1 MRPKNFLIATNRSLL
16 IDRYSDFFAILPYLI
31 LGAFTQVIS
40 LLLSPI
46 KNISDST
53 DPFCNYYITKFRVFH
68 AHIDC
73 DAQYFLL
80 DSQDPMRLVSNSTP
94 LQDRPLHSFTV
105 FVISKVLSFLGV
117 PVGPITYVGQDEI
130 PQTYFLLNYIIFI
143 FINLVIL
150 MISLYIALKALNKRL
165 GSSRR
170 LHHLSFGFVTL
181 LVTQNPITRE
191 FFWTPHSQLF
201 NILIPC
207 LLFYLIQPQIVITR
221 RRYWILMVTISTSLL
236 IYPSPYTL
244 LPIFFI
250 KTYRNL
256 GKKYSVLIFVSLLPK
271 LMWPFV
277 LNAMGGE
284 YVDWP
289 VRYYRRLVWI
299 FDSIKT
305 ESLPQDLTT
314 NLSKFINS
322 LPFSWSAMIASL
334 VALATLSALKSR
346 KWQKDTKTSY
356 FTDCVIVL
364 GIYASGIIL
373 QGGYGPR
380 FTTSLVVLI
389 GLIVINMLDSRIIR
403 ISYVKALIALIVA
416 LNFIYWVRL

>member
-46 KNISDST
+46 KYISDST

-165 GSSRR
+165 GNSRR
-170 LHHLSFGFVTL
+170 LHHLSFGFVTV

>member
-1 MRPKNFLIATNRSLL
+1 MRPKNLLIATNRSLL

-46 KNISDST
+46 KYISDST

-207 LLFYLIQPQIVITR
+207 LLFYLIQPQIVITK

-346 KWQKDTKTSY
+346 NWQKDTKTSY

-389 GLIVINMLDSRIIR
+389 GLIVINMLDSRILR

>member
-1 MRPKNFLIATNRSLL
+1 
-16 IDRYSDFFAILPYLI
+16 
-31 LGAFTQVIS
+31 
-40 LLLSPI
+40 
-46 KNISDST
+46 
-53 DPFCNYYITKFRVFH
+53 
-68 AHIDC
+68 
-73 DAQYFLL
+73 
-80 DSQDPMRLVSNSTP
+80 
-94 LQDRPLHSFTV
+94 
-105 FVISKVLSFLGV
+105 
-117 PVGPITYVGQDEI
+117 
-130 PQTYFLLNYIIFI
+130 
-143 FINLVIL
+143 

-207 LLFYLIQPQIVITR
+207 LLFYLIQPQIVITK

-346 KWQKDTKTSY
+346 NWQKDTKTSY

-389 GLIVINMLDSRIIR
+389 GLIVINMLDSRILR

>member
-1 MRPKNFLIATNRSLL
+1 MRLKNFLRRTSRSDL
-16 IDRYSDFFAILPYLI
+16 IHRYSEFFAILPYLSF
-31 LGAFTQVIS
+31 GAFTQVIS

-46 KNISDST
+46 KYVSDSR

-105 FVISKVLSFLGV
+105 FVISKVFSFFGA
-117 PVGPITYVGQDEI
+117 PVGPITYVGQDSI
-130 PQTYFLLNYIIFI
+130 PQTYFLLNYVIFI
-143 FINLVIL
+143 FINLAIL
-150 MISLYIALKALNKRL
+150 MASLYIALKALNIRFGTSKSL
-165 GSSRR
+165 RR
-170 LHHLSFGFVTL
+170 LSFIFATI

-207 LLFYLIQPQIVITR
+207 LLFYMIQPDVVITKQ
-221 RRYWILMVTISTSLL
+221 RYWMLWITISMSLL

-244 LPIFFI
+244 LPIFFV
-250 KTYRNL
+250 KTYRDL
-256 GKKYSVLIFVSLLPK
+256 GKKYCVLIFASLLPK
-271 LMWPFV
+271 LTWPFV
-277 LNAMGGE
+277 LNVMGGE
-284 YVDWP
+284 YIDWP
-289 VRYYRRLVWI
+289 VRYYRRFVWI

-305 ESLPQDLTT
+305 GSLPQDLVT
-314 NLSKFINS
+314 NLSKFIKS
-322 LPFSWSAMIASL
+322 LPISWSAMILSL
-334 VALATLSALKSR
+334 IVIAILSVLKLRNWKEDFSR
-346 KWQKDTKTSY
+346 Y
-356 FTDCVIVL
+356 YLTDCVIVL
-364 GIYASGIIL
+364 GIYASGIML

-389 GLIVINMLDSRIIR
+389 GLMVMNLLEARILKKGYI
-403 ISYVKALIALIVA
+403 KALMALVVA
-416 LNFIYWVRL
+416 LNVIYWLRL

>member
-1 MRPKNFLIATNRSLL
+1 MGLKNFLSVTNRSEL
-16 IDRYSDFFAILPYLI
+16 INRYSDFFAIFPYLI
-31 LGAFTQVIS
+31 FGALTQVIS

-46 KNISDST
+46 KYISDST

-80 DSQDPMRLVSNSTP
+80 DSQNPMRLVSNSTP

-105 FVISKVLSFLGV
+105 FVISKVLSFLGA

-130 PQTYFLLNYIIFI
+130 PQTYFLLNYTIFI
-143 FINLVIL
+143 FINLAIL
-150 MISLYIALKALNKRL
+150 MTSLYIALKALNRRF
-165 GSSRR
+165 GSSKG
-170 LHHLSFGFVTL
+170 LHHLSFIFVTL

-207 LLFYLIQPQIVITR
+207 LLFYLIQPHVVITKHR
-221 RRYWILMVTISTSLL
+221 FWILIATISMSLL

-250 KTYRNL
+250 KTYRDL
-256 GKKYSVLIFVSLLPK
+256 GKKYSALILVSLLPK
-271 LMWPFV
+271 LAWPFI

-284 YVDWP
+284 YIDWP
-289 VRYYRRLVWI
+289 VRYYRRFVWI

-305 ESLPQDLTT
+305 ESLPQDLAT

-322 LPFSWSAMIASL
+322 LPISWSAMMLSLIAI
-334 VALATLSALKSR
+334 ATLYGLKSR
-346 KWQKDTKTSY
+346 IWQKITSTNY

-364 GIYASGIIL
+364 GIYASGIML

-389 GLIVINMLDSRIIR
+389 GLMVINMLDTRTMR
-403 ISYVKALIALIVA
+403 YSYIKGLIALVAA
-416 LNFIYWVRL
+416 LNVIYWVRL